1 MFPPL
6 QAGSEERCSEVE
18 ESERRR
24 KKGPLGGNMTELT
37 TKHGGNM
44 VVEPMKDLKKKR
56 KRGVYAG

>member
-44 VVEPMKDLKKKR
+44 VVEPMKDLQT
-56 KRGVYAG
+56 G